1 MERIAKQ
8 TIISDALTRAHG
20 LKIVRCTSGVEIEET
35 SIVLHEKGDEVKSV
49 RIHNCELMD
58 VAIILLQRLKE
69 AHDIVNKR

>member
-20 LKIVRCTSGVEIEET
+20 LKIVWCTSGVEIEEQT
-35 SIVLHEKGDEVKSV
+35 VVLSKEDDDVKSV

-69 AHDIVNKR
+69 AHDEVNRR